1 MGVGTSAVSQVTDA
15 LRILRGVPAAR
26 LLLATDYDGTLAPIV
41 DEPAKAWPPPFTV
54 RLLERLTERLAAVAV
69 ISGRDTAALLE
80 RLPIPRLILF
90 GNHGLERR
98 RGPDWEIL
106 ADARP
111 WRERLNAVADELQR
125 DPALARPG
133 VAVERKALS
142 LSIHYRGAPDPER
155 EGARLRPLVE
165 AHGARYDLQVHAGR
179 RVWELR
185 PPVAADKGRALAA
198 LLDEIRPDAAIYI
211 GDDLGD
217 RPAWEALRSFRGI
230 QLAVGVVSP
239 EVPAEAYAVCD
250 LVLDGP
256 HAVQQ
261 LLAALAEQFSPDPP

>member
-1 MGVGTSAVSQVTDA
+1 VGVGTSGAQITQA
-15 LRILRGVPAAR
+15 LRALRKVAAER
-26 LLLATDYDGTLAPIV
+26 LLLAADYDGTLAPIV
-41 DEPAKAWPPPFTV
+41 DDPADAWPSPSTV
-54 RLLERLTERLAAVAV
+54 RLLERLSERLAAVAV
-69 ISGRDTAALLE
+69 ISGRDTATLLE
-80 RLPIPRLILF
+80 RLPIPRLILY

-111 WRERLNAVADELQR
+111 WRQRLSEVADELRR

-133 VAVERKALS
+133 VAVEQKVLGLS
-142 LSIHYRGAPDPER
+142 VHYRGAADPER

-165 AHGARYDLQVHAGR
+165 AHAARHGLQVRAGR

-185 PPVAADKGRALAA
+185 PPVAADKGRALAQ
-198 LLDEIRPDAAIYI
+198 LLDEVRPAAAIYI

-217 RPAWEALRSFRGI
+217 RPAWEALRRFGGI
-230 QLAVGVVSP
+230 QLAVGAASP
-239 EVPAEAYAVCD
+239 EVPAEAYGACD

-256 HAVQQ
+256 PAVQE
-261 LLAALAEQFSPDPP
+261 LLAALAEQFSSDLP

>member
-1 MGVGTSAVSQVTDA
+1 VGVGTSDAQITEA
-15 LRILRGVPAAR
+15 LRTLREVPAER

-41 DEPAKAWPPPFTV
+41 DEPADAWPPPFTV

-69 ISGRDTAALLE
+69 ISGRDTATLVE
-80 RLPIPRLILF
+80 RLPIPRLILY

-111 WRERLNAVADELQR
+111 WRERVSEVADELAG

-133 VAVERKALS
+133 VAVERKILGLS
-142 LSIHYRGAPDPER
+142 VHYRGAAEPER
-155 EGARLRPLVE
+155 EGARLRAVVE
-165 AHGARYDLQVHAGR
+165 AHAARHDLQVHAGR

-185 PPVAADKGRALAA
+185 PPVPADKGRALAA
-198 LLDEIRPDAAIYI
+198 LLDEVRPDAAIYI

-217 RPAWEALRSFRGI
+217 RPAWEALRRFRGI
-230 QLAVGVVSP
+230 QLAVGAASP
-239 EVPAEAYAVCD
+239 EVPAEAYSACD

-256 HAVQQ
+256 RAVQQ
-261 LLAALAEQFSPDPP
+261 LLGALAEQFSSELP

>member
-1 MGVGTSAVSQVTDA
+1 VGVGASGVSQITAA
-15 LRILRGVPAAR
+15 LRILRAVPAER

-41 DEPAKAWPPPFTV
+41 DDPADAWPPPFTV

-69 ISGRDTAALLE
+69 ISGRDTAILVE
-80 RLPIPRLILF
+80 RLPIPRLILI

-98 RGPDWEIL
+98 CGPDWEIL

-111 WRERLNAVADELQR
+111 WQQRLSEVADELGR
-125 DPALARPG
+125 DPALTRPG
-133 VAVERKALS
+133 VVVERKVLGLS
-142 LSIHYRGAPDPER
+142 VHYREAADPQR

-165 AHGARYDLQVHAGR
+165 AHAARHDLQVHAGR

-185 PPVAADKGRALAA
+185 PPVAVDKGRALAA
-198 LLDEIRPDAAIYI
+198 LLDEVRPDAAIYI

-217 RPAWEALRSFRGI
+217 RPAWEVLRRFRGI
-230 QLAVGVVSP
+230 QLAVGAASP
-239 EVPAEAYAVCD
+239 EVPAEAYAACD

-261 LLAALAEQFSPDPP
+261 LLAALAEQFSPDR